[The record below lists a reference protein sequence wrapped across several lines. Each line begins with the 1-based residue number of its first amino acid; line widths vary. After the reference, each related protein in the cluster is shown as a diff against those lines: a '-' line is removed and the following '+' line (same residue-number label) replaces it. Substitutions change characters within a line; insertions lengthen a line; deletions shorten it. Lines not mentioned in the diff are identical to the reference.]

1 MIKHIQYYKMK
12 FRLASPLAVGSGENS
27 HTDSDVILDSRGL
40 PVIPA
45 TAFAGIIRHYLGI
58 ECDDK
63 NEFFGY
69 IDGEKSS
76 ESKVLCYDAVAVSDN
91 YTTVRDSV
99 ALEEKVGKD
108 GAKFDLEAVE
118 TNAEFITLFELHDA
132 DETQQND
139 FKDALSAMQSGF
151 LRIGSKT
158 SRGYGQIEI
167 LDLKKAEFTFPDD
180 RKKWL
185 DFSPYDFDSDA
196 FYQPELME
204 ESDRKFTKIS
214 LELKQKS
221 AVSIRSY
228 TVKDANDIA
237 SADYIQLS
245 TNDGVPVIPGTSWAG
260 AFRQRFAE
268 FLRNEQPF
276 DKEFF
281 NDVWGFVDDKSKE
294 GNKSQNQDKEKPAQQ
309 KSKIYF
315 SESRLSGGTS
325 KIITR
330 TSIDRFSAGTKSHAL
345 YTEKTYYHGNCTLD
359 IYIKNTVKMQKC
371 MQILSAVIC
380 DLDRGYLAV
389 GGLTSVGRGL
399 FSVEKIF
406 INEDDRT
413 EALKSG
419 NIQAMAGGQ
428 KS

>member
-1 MIKHIQYYKMK
+1 MTEKIQYYKMK

-45 TAFAGIIRHYLGI
+45 TAFAGVIRHYLDI

-69 IDGEKSS
+69 IDGETSF
-76 ESKVLCYDAVAVSDN
+76 ESKVKCYDAVSISDS
-91 YTTVRDSV
+91 YTAVRDSV
-99 ALEEKVGKD
+99 ALKEEEKVGKD

-139 FKDALSAMQSGF
+139 FKDAISAMQSGF

-167 LDLKKAEFTFPDD
+167 LDLKKAEFTFPAD

-196 FYQPELME
+196 CYQPETIE
-204 ESDRKFTKIS
+204 ESHQKFTKIS
-214 LELKQKS
+214 LELKQQG
-221 AVSIRSY
+221 AISIRSY
-228 TVKDANDIA
+228 TVKNAEDIS

-245 TNDGVPVIPGTSWAG
+245 TNDDVPVIPGTSWAG
-260 AFRQRFAE
+260 AFRKRFDE
-268 FLRNEQPF
+268 FAQNKKFLE
-276 DKEFF
+276 
-281 NDVWGFVDDKSKE
+281 DVWGFVNE
-294 GNKSQNQDKEKPAQQ
+294 EKQTQQ

-325 KIITR
+325 RIITR
-330 TSIDRFSAGTKSHAL
+330 TSIDRFSAGVKNHSL
-345 YTEKTYYHGNCTLD
+345 YSEKTYYHGNCSLE
-359 IYIKNTVKMQKC
+359 IYIKNTVSDMQKC
-371 MQILSAVIC
+371 LQILSAVLC

-413 EALKSG
+413 DALKSG
-419 NIQAMAGGQ
+419 NIKAVAGG
-428 KS
+428 

>member
-1 MIKHIQYYKMK
+1 MPEKLKYYKMK
-12 FRLASPLAVGSGENS
+12 FRLASPLAVGSGETI
-27 HTDSDVILDSRGL
+27 HTDSDIILDSRDC

-45 TAFAGIIRHYLGI
+45 AAFAGVIRHYLDI
-58 ECDDK
+58 ECNDK
-63 NEFFGY
+63 TEFFGY

-76 ESKVLCYDAVAVSDN
+76 ESKIKFYDAISVSDS
-91 YTTVRDSV
+91 YITVRDSV
-99 ALEEKVGKD
+99 ALKSEEKVGEE
-108 GAKFDLEAVE
+108 GAKFDQQAVE
-118 TNAEFITLFELHDA
+118 TNAEFITLFELSNA
-132 DETQQND
+132 DENQQKD
-139 FKDALSAMQSGF
+139 FEEALSAMQAGF

-167 LDLKKAEFTFPDD
+167 TDLKKAEFLLPGD

-196 FYQPELME
+196 YYQPVILTET
-204 ESDRKFTKIS
+204 SSKFIKIH
-214 LELKQKS
+214 LELKQKG

-228 TVKDANDIA
+228 TVKNKEDIS
-237 SADYIQLS
+237 SADYMQLA

-268 FLRNEQPF
+268 FLGNEQPF

-281 NDVWGFVDDKSKE
+281 NDVWGFVDDT
-294 GNKSQNQDKEKPAQQ
+294 SQTQDKEKQAQQ

-315 SESRLSGGTS
+315 SESRLSDGDS

-330 TSIDRFSAGTKSHAL
+330 TSIDRFSAGIKSHAL
-345 YTEKTYYHGNCTLD
+345 YTEKTYYHGSCELD
-359 IYIKNTVKMQKC
+359 IHIKDNVKDMQKC

-399 FSVEKIF
+399 FTVEKF
-406 INEDDRT
+406 FVNEDDRT
-413 EALKSG
+413 EVLKSG
-419 NIQAMAGGQ
+419 NIQAMTGGLTA
-428 KS
+428 

>member
-1 MIKHIQYYKMK
+1 MTEKMQYYKMK

-45 TAFAGIIRHYLGI
+45 TAFAGVIRHYLDV
-58 ECDDK
+58 ECNDK
-63 NEFFGY
+63 SEFFGY
-69 IDGEKSS
+69 IDGESS
-76 ESKVLCYDAVAVSDN
+76 AESKIRFYDAVSVSDS

-99 ALEEKVGKD
+99 ALEEKVGKE
-108 GAKFDLEAVE
+108 GAKFDQQAVE
-118 TNAEFITLFELHDA
+118 TNAEFITLFELCNA
-132 DETQQND
+132 DEIQQND
-139 FKDALSAMQSGF
+139 FKSALFAMQSGF

-167 LDLKKAEFTFPDD
+167 TDLKKAEFILPDD

-185 DFSPYDFDSDA
+185 DFSPYDFDSDVY
-196 FYQPELME
+196 YQPETISE
-204 ESDRKFTKIS
+204 ASDKFTKIH
-214 LELKQKS
+214 LELKQQS

-228 TVKDANDIA
+228 TVKNAEDIS

-260 AFRQRFAE
+260 AFRQRFKEFAQDEE
-268 FLRNEQPF
+268 FLR
-276 DKEFF
+276 
-281 NDVWGFVDDKSKE
+281 DVWGFVEERTQS
-294 GNKSQNQDKEKPAQQ
+294 QQ

-325 KIITR
+325 RIITR
-330 TSIDRFSAGTKSHAL
+330 TSIDRFSAGIKNHAL
-345 YTEKTYYHGNCTLD
+345 YSEKTYYHGTCSLD
-359 IYIKNTVKMQKC
+359 IHIRNTVSDMQKC
-371 MQILSAVIC
+371 LQILSAVIC

-399 FSVEKIF
+399 FSVEKITVQHQ
-406 INEDDRT
+406 DMT

-419 NIQAMAGGQ
+419 NIKAMAGGQ
-428 KS
+428 AS

>member
-1 MIKHIQYYKMK
+1 MTKHIQYYKMK
-12 FRLASPLAVGSGENS
+12 FRLASPLAIGSGENS
-27 HTDSDVILDSRGL
+27 HTDSDVILDSRGF
-40 PVIPA
+40 PMIPA
-45 TAFAGIIRHYLGI
+45 TAFAGVIRHYLDI
-58 ECDDK
+58 ECTDK
-63 NEFFGY
+63 TEFFGY

-76 ESKVLCYDAVAVSDN
+76 ESKVRCYDAVAVSDT
-91 YTTVRDSV
+91 YTAVRDSV

-158 SRGYGQIEI
+158 SRGYGQIAI
-167 LDLKKAEFTFPDD
+167 TDLKKAEFTFPDD

-196 FYQPELME
+196 CYQPEILE
-204 ESDRKFTKIS
+204 EFDRKFTKIS
-214 LELKQKS
+214 LELKQKG
-221 AVSIRSY
+221 AISIRSY
-228 TVKDANDIA
+228 TVKNAEDIS

-260 AFRQRFAE
+260 AFRQRFDE
-268 FLRNEQPF
+268 FSQN
-276 DKEFF
+276 KELFK
-281 NDVWGFVDDKSKE
+281 DVWGFVDE
-294 GNKSQNQDKEKPAQQ
+294 KSQTQQ

-330 TSIDRFSAGTKSHAL
+330 TSIDRFSAGIKAHAL
-345 YTEKTYYHGNCTLD
+345 YTEKTYYDGNCILD
-359 IYIKNTVKMQKC
+359 IHIKNTVHDMQKC

-399 FSVEKIF
+399 FTVEKIL
-406 INEDDRT
+406 INEDDKT

-428 KS
+428 TS